1 MTGHTLHLADNQTIL
16 PALPDASID
25 TIMTDPPYGTGR
37 DREYPDTYTPA
48 AWQAMIEA
56 FLRHAHRLLKPS
68 GVCFTAVAAATLGYA
83 QRIGDAIF
91 TPAHRIATL
100 TWTDRGQAGGRFTRG
115 GTDYILVWARD
126 RTRARPWSEPL
137 PGVDDFMDTVRAA
150 YQATGSDAQAAAAA
164 RAWART
170 HPDCPWAKEYRHSL
184 HGVPAR
190 HVPLTARG
198 HAYTYHVTAP
208 DGRRL
213 CPPGG
218 WRCPQTTFTRLAAA
232 GLIAWTGRHPRRI
245 LTLDPTKGTPP
256 APVIHRDRRHATDHL
271 ASLIGPGRF
280 ASPKDH
286 RELARWIGMSTPPDG
301 TVLDP
306 FAGSG
311 STGEAVMRLN
321 AAHNLNLTS
330 ILIENTTGDV
340 ARDRLTAVAAHTGQ
354 TLTIHT
360 PTPPTGR
367 APCRTCLT
375 DRPWTDHDIHTAIR
389 PLTTGIPDTL
399 TDALTGH
406 PHTDAHP
413 IPGQTL
419 RLLARLA
426 LTHHTRLTLHTIE
439 HTHGQAAHEHGATWR
454 DIALAYGMTTP
465 TAASQHLA
473 DHPRDT
479 TTPATGLTPLW
490 HPHTLHTLT
499 DTTTSSALHAAAT
512 ALTAATASPL
522 HTAKPGACHH
532 LALAVCAAAAAARM
546 TEAAERLVGQAR
558 AAGCSWSRIARATGY
573 RHDTSVRSVYDPV
586 SRARRRRQSRAW
598 RKRRDAPS

>member
-232 GLIAWTGRHPRRI
+232 GLIAWSGRHPRRI

-256 APVIHRDRRHATDHL
+256 APVIYRDRRHATDHL

-286 RELARWIGMSTPPDG
+286 RELARWIDMSTPPDG

-406 PHTDAHP
+406 PHTDTHP
-413 IPGQTL
+413 IPDQTL

-473 DHPRDT
+473 NHPRDT
-479 TTPATGLTPLW
+479 PTPATGLTPLW

-499 DTTTSSALHAAAT
+499 DTTTAPALHTAAT
-512 ALTAATASPL
+512 ALTAATTSPL
-522 HTAKPGACHH
+522 HTAKPDACHH